1 MKNYLKIALIL
12 FACCGSFVS
21 QAQVLNGGFEL
32 TRPDST
38 IANWEVTSMIVIPLD
53 SPACSYDSLYF
64 RNNDPHSGKY
74 ALELR
79 NIACYGSTSSAR
91 MFASDDIPAFG
102 PSEPFT
108 QTPLAF
114 SFFYKFFPLHGE
126 GIRMSISL
134 LDAEMNI
141 IAAVDSTFFPGT
153 VSSYTQAI
161 MPLQYSSTQQP
172 ERMRMQF
179 LITDNGGGTGNLE
192 AGCRFLIDDIS
203 TTGAVTAIQEQAGT
217 ASPFR
222 CYPTVA
228 TGCIN
233 LELAGYRGQSS
244 LQLWDAAGRLVRH
257 FDHISLASPIQ
268 VNIQDLQQGMYFV
281 RVVNAAGQYNSRFL
295 RR

>member
-1 MKNYLKIALIL
+1 MKNYLKIALTL
-12 FACCGSFVS
+12 FAAYGSYVS

-38 IANWEVTSMIVIPLD
+38 IANWEVTSMIVMPLD

-64 RNNDPHSGKY
+64 LNNDPHSGKY

-79 NIACYGSTSSAR
+79 NIACYGATSSAR

-108 QTPLAF
+108 QRPEAF

-134 LDAEMNI
+134 LDAEMNV
-141 IAAVDSTFFPGT
+141 IATVDSTFFPGT
-153 VSSYTQAI
+153 VSSYTQAV

-192 AGCRFLIDDIS
+192 AGCRFLIDDIG
-203 TTGAVTAIQEQAGT
+203 TTGAVTAIKEQAGT
-217 ASPFR
+217 GSAFR
-222 CYPTVA
+222 CYPTIA
-228 TGCIN
+228 TNNIN

-244 LQLWDAAGRLVRH
+244 LQLWDAAGRLVRYV
-257 FDHISLASPIQ
+257 DHIYLVAPVQ
-268 VNIQDLQQGMYFV
+268 LDIQDLPQGMYFV
-281 RVVNAAGQYNSRFL
+281 RVVNAAGQYNSRFV